1 METEIRKLAAN
12 IGETLIRKDI
22 SLSACESCT
31 GGMFSSAV
39 CGVPGISK
47 VFDSGLVT
55 YSNGSKIRNLGVKE
69 ETIRQYSEISSE
81 TAAEMAEGLA
91 KKTGSDLCISITGVA
106 GPEDLSPE
114 KPAGFAYVGLSLKGG
129 PAEVSVYREPCR
141 DRERNRERMTIYML
155 KRILEAAER
164 F

>member
-69 ETIRQYSEISSE
+69 ETIRQYSEISSK